1 MKKKPAFWF
10 GSPKSEVERFWKLV
24 GETSSYKVIV
34 LNSGM
39 IFLILY
45 LLFFVILA
53 KKHKTNNKAFIL
65 FILVLVANTYQRPD
79 IYSIVMIFIYSY
91 FARWGLDN
99 LIEDKNK
106 LKRKSV

>member
-1 MKKKPAFWF
+1 M
-10 GSPKSEVERFWKLV
+10 
-24 GETSSYKVIV
+24 
-34 LNSGM
+34 
-39 IFLILY
+39 
-45 LLFFVILA
+45 ILA
-53 KKHKTNNKAFIL
+53 KKHKINNKA

>member
-1 MKKKPAFWF
+1 
-10 GSPKSEVERFWKLV
+10 
-24 GETSSYKVIV
+24 
-34 LNSGM
+34 M

-106 LKRKSV
+106 LKRKKCLI

>member
-1 MKKKPAFWF
+1 MA
-10 GSPKSEVERFWKLV
+10 
-24 GETSSYKVIV
+24 
-34 LNSGM
+34 
-39 IFLILY
+39 
-45 LLFFVILA
+45 FVILA